1 MIRVS
6 HRLLGVDWFWLSTRR
21 ILPWVWFFSSTLFKV
36 YICLFV
42 SSLHPGNL
50 RSTEVGVLRAW
61 SVMFSLWRSGWFF
74 GCQLSPLQ
82 SQSCN
87 CCVPASWSFRAKI
100 EEFAA
105 FLLRFDIFLFSF
117 LHEPSLSPRSCFSI
131 YLHSG
136 WWDLRQLCFI
146 FSLSLSFYLE
156 SSPKLHAFSLL
167 WSRRVTGVLQG

>member
-21 ILPWVWFFSSTLFKV
+21 ILQWVWFFSSTLFKV

-50 RSTEVGVLRAW
+50 TSTEVGVLRAW

-74 GCQLSPLQ
+74 FFGCQLSSLQ

-87 CCVPASWSFRAKI
+87 GCVHGILEFCFRARI

-105 FLLRFDIFLFSF
+105 F
-117 LHEPSLSPRSCFSI
+117 
-131 YLHSG
+131 YLYSG
-136 WWDLRQLCFI
+136 WWDLWQLCFI
-146 FSLSLSFYLE
+146 FSLSLSFYR
-156 SSPKLHAFSLL
+156 PKLHAFILL
-167 WSRRVTGVLQG
+167 WSRRVTWSSTGVRRVGSLRTLWVHCVVPRMGSY